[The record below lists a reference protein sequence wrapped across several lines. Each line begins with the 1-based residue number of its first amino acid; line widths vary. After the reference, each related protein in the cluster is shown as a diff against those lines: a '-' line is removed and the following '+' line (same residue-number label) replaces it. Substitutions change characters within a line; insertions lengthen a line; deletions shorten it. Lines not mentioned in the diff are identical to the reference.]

1 MPDWGWFHKAFGR
14 SFKSFHTNKFTTFL
28 YFSYV
33 QLFAMLFFCG
43 CSELRNVHR
52 VHNIHISSFV
62 RYECIMKSA
71 LAPV

>member
-33 QLFAMLFFCG
+33 QLFAMLFMSSVVVQNYVMFIEFITSILVPSCG
-43 CSELRNVHR
+43 TNAS
-52 VHNIHISSFV
+52 
-62 RYECIMKSA
+62 
-71 LAPV
+71 